1 MRLSTKGRY
10 GLRALVDLAAHEE
23 GEAVS
28 LARTAQRQ
36 KLSLNYLEQ
45 VFGMLRRA
53 GIVTGVKGSNGG
65 FRLTRDMDEIT
76 VKEVLEALEGKF
88 SIVDESDKD
97 TQDPVQSAL
106 SALLWDEI
114 DRRVDHFLQEK
125 TLGSLVREYRRNLDK
140 DAAADHNWGDNPVS
154 TYQKRTQRCVL
165 FLRNG
170 TNFWGTLSHFRDQ
183 TENFAVRM
191 RRYHAKSRQRNS
203 GLFGDS

>member
-53 GIVTGVKGSNGG
+53 GIVAGVKGSNGG

-76 VKEVLEALEGKF
+76 VKEVLEALEGEF
-88 SIVDESDKD
+88 SIVEDAGED
-97 TQDPVQSAL
+97 TQDPVRNAL
-106 SALLWDEI
+106 RELLWDEI
-114 DRRVDHFLQEK
+114 DRRVDQFLQEK
-125 TLGSLVREYRRNLDK
+125 TLGSLVREYRRNLEK
-140 DAAADHNWGDNPVS
+140 DAAMDGI
-154 TYQKRTQRCVL
+154 
-165 FLRNG
+165 
-170 TNFWGTLSHFRDQ
+170 
-183 TENFAVRM
+183 
-191 RRYHAKSRQRNS
+191 
-203 GLFGDS
+203 

>member
-53 GIVTGVKGSNGG
+53 GIVAGVKGSNGG

-76 VKEVLEALEGKF
+76 VKEVLEALEGEF
-88 SIVDESDKD
+88 SIAEDAGED
-97 TQDPVQSAL
+97 TQDPVRNAL
-106 SALLWDEI
+106 RELLWDEI
-114 DRRVDHFLQEK
+114 DRRVDQFLQEK
-125 TLGSLVREYRRNLDK
+125 TLGSLVREYRRNLEK
-140 DAAADHNWGDNPVS
+140 DAA
-154 TYQKRTQRCVL
+154 
-165 FLRNG
+165 
-170 TNFWGTLSHFRDQ
+170 
-183 TENFAVRM
+183 M
-191 RRYHAKSRQRNS
+191 
-203 GLFGDS
+203 DSI

>member
-53 GIVTGVKGSNGG
+53 GIVAGVKGSNGG

-76 VKEVLEALEGKF
+76 VKEVLEALEGEF
-88 SIVDESDKD
+88 SIAEDVGED
-97 TQDPVQSAL
+97 TQDPVRNAL
-106 SALLWDEI
+106 RELLWDEI
-114 DRRVDHFLQEK
+114 DRRVDQSLQEK
-125 TLGSLVREYRRNLDK
+125 TLGSLVRENRRNLEK
-140 DAAADHNWGDNPVS
+140 DAAMDDI
-154 TYQKRTQRCVL
+154 
-165 FLRNG
+165 
-170 TNFWGTLSHFRDQ
+170 
-183 TENFAVRM
+183 
-191 RRYHAKSRQRNS
+191 
-203 GLFGDS
+203 

>member
-53 GIVTGVKGSNGG
+53 GIVAGVKGSNGG

-76 VKEVLEALEGKF
+76 VKEVLEALEGEF
-88 SIVDESDKD
+88 SIAEDAGED
-97 TQDPVQSAL
+97 TQDLVRNAL
-106 SALLWDEI
+106 RELLWDEI
-114 DRRVDHFLQEK
+114 DRRVDQFLQEK
-125 TLGSLVREYRRNLDK
+125 TLGSLVREYRRNLEK
-140 DAAADHNWGDNPVS
+140 DAAMDGI
-154 TYQKRTQRCVL
+154 
-165 FLRNG
+165 
-170 TNFWGTLSHFRDQ
+170 
-183 TENFAVRM
+183 
-191 RRYHAKSRQRNS
+191 
-203 GLFGDS
+203 

>member
-45 VFGMLRRA
+45 VFGMLRRS
-53 GIVTGVKGSNGG
+53 GIVAGVKGSNGG

-140 DAAADHNWGDNPVS
+140 DAAADHSWGDNPVKKKK
-154 TYQKRTQRCVL
+154 KRTQR
-165 FLRNG
+165 R
-170 TNFWGTLSHFRDQ
+170 
-183 TENFAVRM
+183 TERKATE
-191 RRYHAKSRQRNS
+191 
-203 GLFGDS
+203 

>member
-53 GIVTGVKGSNGG
+53 GIVAGVKGSNGG

-76 VKEVLEALEGKF
+76 VKEVLEALEGEF
-88 SIVDESDKD
+88 SIAEDAGED
-97 TQDPVQSAL
+97 TQDPVRNAL
-106 SALLWDEI
+106 RELLWDEI
-114 DRRVDHFLQEK
+114 DRRVDQFLQEK
-125 TLGSLVREYRRNLDK
+125 TLSSLVREYRRNLEK
-140 DAAADHNWGDNPVS
+140 DAAMDGI
-154 TYQKRTQRCVL
+154 
-165 FLRNG
+165 
-170 TNFWGTLSHFRDQ
+170 
-183 TENFAVRM
+183 
-191 RRYHAKSRQRNS
+191 
-203 GLFGDS
+203 